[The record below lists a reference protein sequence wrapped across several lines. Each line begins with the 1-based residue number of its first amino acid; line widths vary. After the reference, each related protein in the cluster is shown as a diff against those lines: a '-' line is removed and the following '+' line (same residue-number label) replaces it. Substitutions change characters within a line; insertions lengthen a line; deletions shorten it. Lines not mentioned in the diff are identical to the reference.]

1 MHKETRHT
9 EIQSIEGNISVLLD
23 ALCRNEMKN
32 YIGLQEHTS
41 ERHDMQHEI
50 IPL

>member
-1 MHKETRHT
+1 VHKETRHT